1 MEKKIYSTYSNKIIH
16 EPAAQFIG
24 IDVSKSE
31 LHISH
36 TIFQHGKGMQNY
48 VKIANS
54 TACIEAFLDQLTDV
68 ENVQII
74 FEATGVYSNRLE
86 LVLSKKGIK
95 FSKVNGLRMKNFANS
110 LGKLQK
116 DDRSDARS
124 LQLMGEKCTPP
135 VSKPID
141 DQKLVKKRLIQTL
154 SCLEKHLQGIRAQ
167 FHLLENDAVE
177 VKIVRDIY
185 EEMVVEL
192 EEKREKI
199 VASLS
204 EMAPIDVQQNLDLL
218 QTIPGIGQKS
228 ASLLLE
234 ATTNFQ
240 GFDTAKAV
248 VRYVGLAPV
257 EEQSG
262 NKRFKKG
269 ICNAAHPV
277 LRASLYMAALSA
289 KKHNPVAKT
298 LFERLRQAGKP
309 FKVAIIAVAHLLVR
323 IAFAIVKN
331 KKIFEIKPTT

>member
-1 MEKKIYSTYSNKIIH
+1 
-16 EPAAQFIG
+16 
-24 IDVSKSE
+24 
-31 LHISH
+31 
-36 TIFQHGKGMQNY
+36 
-48 VKIANS
+48 
-54 TACIEAFLDQLTDV
+54 
-68 ENVQII
+68 
-74 FEATGVYSNRLE
+74 
-86 LVLSKKGIK
+86 
-95 FSKVNGLRMKNFANS
+95 
-110 LGKLQK
+110 
-116 DDRSDARS
+116 
-124 LQLMGEKCTPP
+124 
-135 VSKPID
+135 
-141 DQKLVKKRLIQTL
+141 
-154 SCLEKHLQGIRAQ
+154 
-167 FHLLENDAVE
+167 
-177 VKIVRDIY
+177 
-185 EEMVVEL
+185 
-192 EEKREKI
+192 
-199 VASLS
+199 
-204 EMAPIDVQQNLDLL
+204 
-218 QTIPGIGQKS
+218 
-228 ASLLLE
+228 LE